1 MKTGAMRRFLGLETG
16 PEPGKAM
23 RIAKTVGH
31 GVESVAYRL
40 PIPFLG
46 RVVSALNKPSN
57 IDPNSS
63 DNVTERRMAD
73 FNGYITPL
81 SLDVPPV
88 KTPTALMD
96 KASELC
102 MKLRLWQGN
111 KADTKAMR
119 NRRLLAI
126 AEGRGQPEYYGADEY
141 QGRRTRR
148 AERRARRGSG
158 RESRRL
164 RGKVAKADRL
174 ESNATGALVWVVIMN
189 ADQDAE
195 IEGRELA
202 DNLED
207 EQIADDEWH
216 EEIEL
221 EEMEDEEAALDAR
234 GKKVPSGLLPG
245 HY

>member
-1 MKTGAMRRFLGLETG
+1 M
-16 PEPGKAM
+16 
-23 RIAKTVGH
+23 
-31 GVESVAYRL
+31 AYRL

-46 RVVSALNKPSN
+46 RVVSALTKPSS
-57 IDPNSS
+57 IDPNST

-73 FNGYITPL
+73 LNGYIVPI
-81 SLDVPPV
+81 SFDVPPPKV
-88 KTPTALMD
+88 PEALMD

-126 AEGRGQPEYYGADEY
+126 AEGRGQPQYYGIDEP
-141 QGRRTRR
+141 QDRRSRR
-148 AERRARRGSG
+148 AERRARRGRTGG
-158 RESRRL
+158 RHAKKL

-174 ESNATGALVWVVIMN
+174 EANATGSLVWVVIMN
-189 ADQDAE
+189 ADQDTE

-207 EQIADDEWH
+207 EQIDEDEWA
-216 EEIEL
+216 EELEIE
-221 EEMEDEEAALDAR
+221 EAEDEEAALDAR
-234 GKKVPSGLLPG
+234 GKKVPSGLLPAN
-245 HY
+245 Y